1 MDVPSVASGVLPT
14 RADEDLLTVS
24 GLGVTLDHH
33 PILEDVSFRVR
44 ARTTLAIVGPNGAGK
59 TTLFRVLLGLLPH
72 TGTVAWR
79 RPVKIGYVPQQFSVT
94 DVPITVREFLAMKC
108 KADYRECLAAVGLD
122 DPAFLAKRLGV
133 LSGGEMQRVLIAW
146 AIVDRPDVLL
156 FDEPTSSVDI
166 GSQDLVY
173 ETLNSLE
180 RKAGITV
187 LLISHDIHT
196 VMHYSDATLA
206 LNRGV
211 IYFGESR
218 KLSDP
223 VLLQRI
229 FGVGPIV
236 EDHAHPQ
243 HVPDSRGPG

>member
-1 MDVPSVASGVLPT
+1 MESLPSATVAGMSAVSAEP
-14 RADEDLLTVS
+14 LLTVS
-24 GLGVTLDHH
+24 GLGVTADRHV
-33 PILEDVSFRVR
+33 ILEDVSFRVKP
-44 ARTTLAIVGPNGAGK
+44 RTTLAIVGPNGAGK

-72 TGTVAWR
+72 TGSVQWQ

-94 DVPITVREFLAMKC
+94 DVPITVREFLAIKC
-108 KADYRECLAAVGLD
+108 KTDYRECLAAVGLE
-122 DPAFLAKRLGV
+122 DPAFLSKRLGV

-180 RKAGITV
+180 RKVGITV

-196 VMHYSDATLA
+196 VMHYSDSTLA
-206 LNRGV
+206 LNRKV

-218 KLSDP
+218 ELSDP
-223 VLLQRI
+223 VLLQKI
-229 FGVGPIV
+229 FGSGSILA
-236 EDHAHPQ
+236 DHEHARAHP
-243 HVPDSRGPG
+243 

>member
-1 MDVPSVASGVLPT
+1 MSD
-14 RADEDLLTVS
+14 
-24 GLGVTLDHH
+24 LGVTADHH
-33 PILEDVSFRVR
+33 VILEDVSFRVKP
-44 ARTTLAIVGPNGAGK
+44 RTTLAIVGPNGAGK
-59 TTLFRVLLGLLPH
+59 TTLFRVLLGLHPH
-72 TGTVAWR
+72 TGNVHWQ

-94 DVPITVREFLAMKC
+94 DVPITVREFLAFKC
-108 KADYRECLAAVGLD
+108 KTDYRECLAAVGLE
-122 DPAFLAKRLGV
+122 DPAFLGKRLGV

-180 RKAGITV
+180 RKVGITV

-196 VMHYSDATLA
+196 VMHYSDSTLA
-206 LNRGV
+206 LNRKV

-218 KLSDP
+218 ELSDP
-223 VLLQRI
+223 VLLQKI
-229 FGVGPIV
+229 FGSGSILA
-236 EDHAHPQ
+236 DHEHARAHT
-243 HVPDSRGPG
+243 

>member
-1 MDVPSVASGVLPT
+1 VTSSTAPAPAADASTPP
-14 RADEDLLTVS
+14 AEDLLTVTN
-24 GLGVTLDHH
+24 LGVTLDHH
-33 PILEDVSFRVR
+33 PVLEDVSFRVR

-59 TTLFRVLLGLLPH
+59 TTLFRVLLGFLPH
-72 TGTVAWR
+72 TGTVEWHR
-79 RPVKIGYVPQQFSVT
+79 RVKVGYVPQQFSVT
-94 DVPITVREFLAMKC
+94 DVPITVREFLAFKC
-108 KADYRECLAAVGLD
+108 KTDYRECLAAVGLD
-122 DPAFLAKRLGV
+122 GSDILGKRLGV

-180 RKAGITV
+180 RKVGITV

-206 LNRGV
+206 LNRGL

-218 KLSDP
+218 ELSDP
-223 VLLQRI
+223 VLLQKI
-229 FGVGPIV
+229 FGSGSILA
-236 EDHAHPQ
+236 DHEHANARARP
-243 HVPDSRGPG
+243 